1 MVSFLDEECPHP
13 TSLTSPEIRRME
25 SLASLSLQSL
35 ISLHYFYFCYFL
47 LLFIIC
53 FSFPFLHSLSRLILA
68 CLGPVISGRGVW
80 PHGSFSLGSILRSL
94 MHMFLSSTGPLD
106 LYRWWNHAACPLTW
120 SKLFF
125 WKFLQVLL
133 ILSCPE
139 LWSFLLKEGLHVTP
153 NAWNPDQFSC
163 TRTKLLKGERRKFG
177 LGLPTSLTFNNMTS
191 LENMNLYWIVF
202 CPLWMLRGRSLLFPS
217 PKYAWLTTDVEPSFL
232 LVQI

>member
-1 MVSFLDEECPHP
+1 MVSFLDEECPLP
-13 TSLTSPEIRRME
+13 TSLTSLEIRRME

-125 WKFLQVLL
+125 WKFLPSVIDLKLSWALVLFAKGRVACDTQCL
-133 ILSCPE
+133 KSRSIFLS
-139 LWSFLLKEGLHVTP
+139 
-153 NAWNPDQFSC
+153 
-163 TRTKLLKGERRKFG
+163 
-177 LGLPTSLTFNNMTS
+177 
-191 LENMNLYWIVF
+191 
-202 CPLWMLRGRSLLFPS
+202 
-217 PKYAWLTTDVEPSFL
+217 
-232 LVQI
+232 